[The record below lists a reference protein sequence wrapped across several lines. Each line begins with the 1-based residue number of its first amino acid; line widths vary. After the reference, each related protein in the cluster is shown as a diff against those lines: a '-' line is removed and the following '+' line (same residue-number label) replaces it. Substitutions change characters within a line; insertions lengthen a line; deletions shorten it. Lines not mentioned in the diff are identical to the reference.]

1 MCEVCLE
8 HRIVNEKSSGLSAAL
23 VSILLQEWRDEIG
36 IDLSYGGLLSVP
48 VNVAAGVKFSGARNF
63 PTTKVK

>member
-1 MCEVCLE
+1 M
-8 HRIVNEKSSGLSAAL
+8 RSASTFQPAG
-23 VSILLQEWRDEIG
+23 W
-36 IDLSYGGLLSVP
+36 SVP